1 VLTIC
6 TRVRVLEK
14 TDETETT
21 PEAPRRAPV
30 SAFDLSHRCAFA
42 TGPAQRGRPIR
53 TLNRTPDPVRSPE
66 HPVRRRHLALT
77 GSNGDVL
84 RLGDLGVS
92 DGSPSKRDEEES
104 AALVEHSGKL
114 HG

>member
-1 VLTIC
+1 MLTIC
-6 TRVRVLEK
+6 TRVRVLEDGRDGDHARGP
-14 TDETETT
+14 TAS
-21 PEAPRRAPV
+21 P
-30 SAFDLSHRCAFA
+30 SLGFDLSHRCA
-42 TGPAQRGRPIR
+42 TSRPGQPSVGVPSALSTVHPIQSAL
-53 TLNRTPDPVRSPE
+53 TE
-66 HPVRRRHLALT
+66 HPVRRRHLALI